1 MIIFFHRKITSQAPF
16 ISCCSGDVRE
26 GTPCSSAHTCGDHHA
41 NNGEDPQQN
50 RTNHLND
57 AGTSGTAKENETKK

>member
-1 MIIFFHRKITSQAPF
+1 MFHPGKSPSKHPSSFVALEM
-16 ISCCSGDVRE
+16 SGKEPPAVH
-26 GTPCSSAHTCGDHHA
+26 PCDTCGDHHA